1 MSNGARVRRWLVPTA
16 ALATMGVLAACS
28 GGGTASPTGSESGSA
43 AAENVALEFQQWW
56 EPELPDGA
64 LRGMMDDFEA
74 ANPGITVELL
84 SGPYATTKEQV
95 VAGAATGTMADVV
108 GLDGAW
114 VYDFAKQGSIANLT
128 DAMSTAGYDDS
139 QLASQVQVD
148 GATYMIPVVNFVY
161 PLFTNDDILAS
172 AGVTAPPTNRTEF
185 ADAASKISQL
195 GDGTAGWA
203 LNLSVETPSGIQN
216 GFMSWLWSSGGTMLK
231 DGQPDVINDDVRTLT
246 EFVKGMWDDGA
257 ISAGAFNM
265 KEQDMVEEFTN
276 ARVGMMVDSLAHV
289 NMIRENNPD
298 LNFSISPIPAVDGF
312 TGERGIPYASWGIGL
327 SSNTEHPAEAL
338 KLIEFLMSKDVNS
351 SLATVANAFPG
362 NSESTPDFSQSDPL
376 FQKAFDIYK
385 AGYPANEFT
394 GLPVAEELMREFSE
408 NLQMALAGQQTVDEA
423 LQKSQDAWMTHF

>member
-28 GGGTASPTGSESGSA
+28 GGGTASPTGSDSGSA

-64 LRGMMDDFEA
+64 LRGMMDEFEA

-172 AGVTAPPTNRTEF
+172 AGVTTPPTNRTEF
-185 ADAASKISQL
+185 ADAASKISKL
-195 GDGTAGWA
+195 GDGTEGWA

-231 DGQPDVINDDVRTLT
+231 DGQPDLTNDDVRTLT
-246 EFVKGMWDDGA
+246 EFVKGIWDDGA

-276 ARVGMMVDSLAHV
+276 GRVGMMVDSLAHV
-289 NMIRENNPD
+289 NLIRESNPD

-327 SSNTEHPAEAL
+327 SSNTEHPAEAW

-362 NSESTPDFSQSDPL
+362 NSESTPDFSQADPL
-376 FQKAFDIYK
+376 FQKAFAIYQ